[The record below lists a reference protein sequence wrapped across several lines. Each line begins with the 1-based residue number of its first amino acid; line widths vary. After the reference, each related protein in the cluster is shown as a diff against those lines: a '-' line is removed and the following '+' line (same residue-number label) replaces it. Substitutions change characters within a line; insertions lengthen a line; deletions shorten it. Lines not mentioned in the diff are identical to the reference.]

1 MLVQLA
7 LYSDRFYMAAVGVYV
22 FAMVLHGWE
31 FARARTAAPEAVG
44 QPAAML
50 AGRAEIDAAGVGA
63 AVVGAADV
71 RAAGVGAAA
80 DGDAG
85 HPAAAPATD
94 GPPPPAQ
101 GAARSP
107 AERMGRMGVS
117 LVVLGAGLQLVSIVL
132 RGVAAQRWPLGNMY
146 EFISAITFAAVVT
159 WLVVLKRGNGLRPVG
174 VFVLFPVVVLQFLGG
189 TVLYTQAAPVMPAL
203 QSYWLVVH
211 VTTVSIASGLF
222 FVPGIA
228 SILFLLRSS
237 DRLPA
242 ALAAKVPS
250 AEALDRLAYRVTI
263 VAFPLYTFAVIAGA
277 IWAEAAWGRFWGWD
291 PKETVAFVAW
301 VIYAAY
307 LHARATAG
315 WRSGG
320 AAWVNV
326 LGLAAVVFNLFFINL
341 VVAGLHSYAGVN

>member
-31 FARARTAAPEAVG
+31 FARARTAAPE
-44 QPAAML
+44 PAALL
-50 AGRAEIDAAGVGA
+50 AGRDGSAPAELGAPGVGA
-63 AVVGAADV
+63 TVVGL
-71 RAAGVGAAA
+71 RA

-85 HPAAAPATD
+85 HSAAASAVD
-94 GPPPPAQ
+94 GPLPPAQ

-250 AEALDRLAYRVTI
+250 ADALDRLAYRVTI